1 MKSIMIIALSF
12 FLFNTMHAQ
21 TIQADSVKNYDG
33 KTITVCSKIVD
44 THVTTGEHKM
54 TYLNF
59 DHPYPNQSFTGVIF
73 DDDLSKFSYVPSEFL
88 KGKTVCVTGK
98 VKIYKGR
105 PEIVISS
112 ESQLKVQ

>member
-1 MKSIMIIALSF
+1 MKTLMIIAIS
-12 FLFNTMHAQ
+12 FLFFQ
-21 TIQADSVKNYDG
+21 YSYSQKVVPDSVKYYDG

-44 THVTTGEHKM
+44 THVTNGEHKM

-73 DDDLSKFSYVPSEFL
+73 DDDLSKFSYVPSEYL

-105 PEIVISS
+105 PEIAISS